1 MFWLL
6 PQYVVVT
13 VGEILFSITSLEFA
27 YSQAPPSMKSVLQ
40 SLYLMTTA
48 VGNLITMAIIEIFS
62 AFGLPQYIE
71 FFTFAGLMTV
81 FTLIL
86 ALVSYTYEYN
96 YYTEQEQTKKTDGDG
111 KENEAYNDEKS

>member
-1 MFWLL
+1 
-6 PQYVVVT
+6 
-13 VGEILFSITSLEFA
+13 
-27 YSQAPPSMKSVLQ
+27 MKSVLQ

-86 ALVSYTYEYN
+86 AGVAYTYEYN
-96 YYTEQEQTKKTDGDG
+96 YYTEQEETKKTDGDG
-111 KENEAYNDEKS
+111 KENEAYNDEKN